1 MQSANSKKKKK
12 FEKKVK
18 ILIRFSNC
26 NSESSGQLC
35 LKTSNK
41 NSNKIM
47 ANKTQINQQK
57 IAVATKLKT

>member
-26 NSESSGQLC
+26 KSESSGQLC

-57 IAVATKLKT
+57 IAVTTKLKT